1 MKVANNLTEEK
12 PKLLIVSDRIA
23 PFFIG
28 GYETTLQRLSNLLQT
43 DFDVFWLTSFNQK
56 PDVSF
61 KEESNSMLLME
72 DKIHVIPIGNNLVF
86 TNRVNVHSLRGVISY
101 NLHVRKTHISDL
113 KFDFVI
119 INSIPYIGITRLL
132 KRFLDNSKN
141 VSVIFYEAW
150 YNYPEGLSMF
160 LFRIMLRASIKN
172 IIRSSKFIIA
182 ISKATKA
189 SLIDNYGVPENK
201 IWLVPLGIDLISHGV
216 NKAYNNSDYEI
227 TILYLGRLS
236 KIKRIP
242 DIIDAVAVLKKKGR
256 FVKAVIAGDG
266 PLLKFLRKYAR
277 DKGVMDS
284 IEFTGYL
291 VNEEKDR
298 IYKHS
303 KIFIM
308 PSEREG
314 FSIATLE
321 AMAYAVVPVVAE
333 PKFKELFGIGQYL
346 KDGYNGFTYPV
357 GKLEQLVQV
366 IERLIDNRTLFE
378 MLSKNAQD
386 TSSCYTWEKS
396 ANLLTEFIRG
406 VL

>member
-1 MKVANNLTEEK
+1 
-12 PKLLIVSDRIA
+12 
-23 PFFIG
+23 
-28 GYETTLQRLSNLLQT
+28 
-43 DFDVFWLTSFNQK
+43 
-56 PDVSF
+56 
-61 KEESNSMLLME
+61 
-72 DKIHVIPIGNNLVF
+72 
-86 TNRVNVHSLRGVISY
+86 
-101 NLHVRKTHISDL
+101 
-113 KFDFVI
+113 
-119 INSIPYIGITRLL
+119 
-132 KRFLDNSKN
+132 
-141 VSVIFYEAW
+141 
-150 YNYPEGLSMF
+150 
-160 LFRIMLRASIKN
+160 
-172 IIRSSKFIIA
+172 
-182 ISKATKA
+182 
-189 SLIDNYGVPENK
+189 
-201 IWLVPLGIDLISHGV
+201 
-216 NKAYNNSDYEI
+216 
-227 TILYLGRLS
+227 
-236 KIKRIP
+236 
-242 DIIDAVAVLKKKGR
+242 
-256 FVKAVIAGDG
+256 
-266 PLLKFLRKYAR
+266 
-277 DKGVMDS
+277 MDS